1 MSVIDVPILIVGG
14 GPVGLLGA
22 QLLGRQGLKVLRVE
36 KYPSRLEAPKAH
48 ALNPRSLE
56 ICAAAGLSMD
66 AIHAVATPTEEG
78 RFVRFVE
85 TLSKPDIGVMA
96 YERQDEAV
104 REVTPWPLINIEQPN
119 FEAVLEVAVAK
130 QPTVEVRR
138 GVEWLGCEQGEGH
151 VTSTLKD
158 RETGQEITVRSRY
171 LIAADGA
178 GSPVRDSL
186 GIPMDGMDGTILCR
200 ARAGPVATT

>member
-1 MSVIDVPILIVGG
+1 MTEINVPILIVGG

-22 QLLGRQGLKVLRVE
+22 QLLGRQGLKVLLVE
-36 KYPSRLEAPKAH
+36 KYPTRLEAPKAH

-78 RFVRFVE
+78 RYVRFVE

-104 REVTPWPLINIEQPN
+104 REVTPWPLINIEQPR
-119 FEAVLEVAVAK
+119 FEAVLEAAVAN
-130 QPTVEVRR
+130 QPTVEVRKGMVWSWLLTARRPFGLDLESPRDRPR
-138 GVEWLGCEQGEGH
+138 GHRPPPLPHRRRRGWQSC
-151 VTSTLKD
+151 
-158 RETGQEITVRSRY
+158 
-171 LIAADGA
+171 
-178 GSPVRDSL
+178 
-186 GIPMDGMDGTILCR
+186 
-200 ARAGPVATT
+200 AR